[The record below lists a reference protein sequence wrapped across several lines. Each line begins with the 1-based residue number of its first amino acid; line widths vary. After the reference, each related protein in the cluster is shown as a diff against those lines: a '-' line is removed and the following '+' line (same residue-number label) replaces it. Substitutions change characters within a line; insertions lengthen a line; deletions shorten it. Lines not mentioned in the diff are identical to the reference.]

1 MSASSDFNMLWLKA
15 PRDMLQIMDGT
26 APEKRPLNYPTR
38 RYGSEPWSDNK
49 SRLNRTS
56 SR

>member
-26 APEKRPLNYPTR
+26 APKKRPLT
-38 RYGSEPWSDNK
+38 
-49 SRLNRTS
+49 
-56 SR
+56 